1 MIRKA
6 EILRVEHLTVG
17 YGSRE
22 VLKQVTFCLEKGEV
36 LAIVGQNGSGKS
48 TLLKAIGG
56 LVDFKSG
63 RVFYKGEELVPLRP
77 HLLVRNGLSSFL
89 QGGLIIPELTVEEHF
104 ELASRQCN
112 HILDVKLKKE
122 IFDYFPALTNLK
134 KLRAGNLSGGE
145 RQMLSFGI
153 LLVQGTDTWL
163 LDEPTAG
170 LAPEIVEFSVSFLET
185 RKRETGLSMLLV
197 EHNMEVAFR
206 LASSVIVAKNGS
218 LSRKFSAD
226 EFLEASF
233 FEKHVY
239 N

>member
-1 MIRKA
+1 MSKKA
-6 EILRVEHLTVG
+6 EILQVDRLTAG

-22 VLKQVTFCLEKGEV
+22 VLTQVTFCLEKGEV

-56 LVDFKSG
+56 LVDFRSG
-63 RVFYKGEELVPLRP
+63 RVLYKGEELSPLHP
-77 HLLVRNGLSSFL
+77 HLLVNKGVSIFL
-89 QGGLIIPELTVEEHF
+89 QGGLIIPALTVEEHF
-104 ELASRQCN
+104 MLASRHCN
-112 HILDVKLKKE
+112 PPLDVKLKKE
-122 IFDYFPALTNLK
+122 IFEHFPELSRLK
-134 KLRAGNLSGGE
+134 KQRAGNLSGGE

-153 LLVQGTDTWL
+153 LMVQGTDTWL

-170 LAPEIVEFSVSFLET
+170 LAPEMVEFSVTFLKA
-185 RKRETGLSMLLV
+185 RKRQAGLSMLLV

-218 LSRKFSAD
+218 LSRKFTAD